1 MGVPGCHCSESRAEP
16 YPSSH
21 RKCFVRV
28 DRPAEGL
35 LDKSGKGGWWTY
47 SPEAVDGGRP
57 GRKGAH
63 GRGTGEYRKGTT
75 PSDIAEKEAAAGG
88 RVGEDD
94 YQAWARSLVANEVE
108 ATHNANTH
116 AFQNMHH
123 QQPGAYGMLPIN
135 QQSQLHL
142 QMGQYVQEQLQH
154 PGMIYSSE
162 PPQPLQAQHDS
173 LEDVLRRQ
181 KS

>member
-1 MGVPGCHCSESRAEP
+1 M
-16 YPSSH
+16 
-21 RKCFVRV
+21 
-28 DRPAEGL
+28 DRPAEGI

-47 SPEAVDGGRP
+47 APEAVDGGRP

-88 RVGEDD
+88 RTGEDD

-108 ATHNANTH
+108 ATHHANTQ

-123 QQPGAYGMLPIN
+123 QAQGAAPGSYGMLPIN
-135 QQSQLHL
+135 AQSQLHL

-154 PGMIYSSE
+154 GMMYTGE

-173 LEDVLRRQ
+173 LEDVLRASRG
-181 KS
+181 